1 RVAVFGGAGLA
12 HDLAALDRLLLI
24 RRVFRVPVRHQLLGR
39 EQLRV
44 RLVRVQHQEQ
54 GRPLVDDPHPRM
66 AVPVDP
72 PLVPLR
78 RAEPPLQAQVVPGQA
93 RPIRAPA
100 PDEHPPSPPPP
111 ALGTPAED
119 SPASVPVPP
128 PQLLIPPLPLTQ
140 RPRLLIQRRGHRA
153 HFLQLQLDLLL
164 LALRLRQPPVD
175 VPRQPLQL
183 TVSRPGLVQGQVP
196 PQRGPHLRQRRR
208 HPQPRRGPPTAP
220 ALAEDAAHR
229 GAT

>member
-78 RAEPPLQAQVVPGQA
+78 RAEPPLQAQVVHGQA
-93 RPIRAPA
+93 RPIRAPD
-100 PDEHPPSPPPP
+100 PDQQPPSPPPP
-111 ALGTPAED
+111 APCP
-119 SPASVPVPP
+119 SSPP
-128 PQLLIPPLPLTQ
+128 P
-140 RPRLLIQRRGHRA
+140 A
-153 HFLQLQLDLLL
+153 
-164 LALRLRQPPVD
+164 
-175 VPRQPLQL
+175 
-183 TVSRPGLVQGQVP
+183 PG
-196 PQRGPHLRQRRR
+196 
-208 HPQPRRGPPTAP
+208 TAP
-220 ALAEDAAHR
+220 AAPPPSPPSHARPPSAHPTSRPPRALPSAAPR
-229 GAT
+229 PAPVGPSPPPTPGRCPPPASPVDSEPARACSGPGSSPARPA